1 MPKQTIY
8 IDNAAVDGGSD
19 IVTSNAQT
27 IRININGMLNDLPP
41 YAMLSLK
48 QLQFIS
54 GSDLASGLVMVYKGT
69 ASNQMNIGKGDP
81 IIAICPFSH
90 SNAAGNLFH
99 FKAPEYGCP
108 VMISGN
114 IQQIEFGFKN
124 TNNIAVS
131 LAGKLYGIVL
141 EIETPD
147 VGEPVASYRKA
158 IPL

>member
-1 MPKQTIY
+1 MVKQTIY
-8 IDNAAVDGGSD
+8 IDNAASDNSD
-19 IVTSNAQT
+19 IITTTASS

-48 QLQFIS
+48 QLEFVS
-54 GSDLASGLVMVYKGT
+54 DDDLAAGLVMVYKGSV
-69 ASNQMNIGKGDP
+69 SNQMNIGKGDP
-81 IIAICPFSH
+81 VLGICPFDH
-90 SNAAGNLFH
+90 VKGANYH
-99 FKAPEYGCP
+99 HKAPEIGCP
-108 VMISGN
+108 LMIAGN

-124 TNNIAVS
+124 TNNIPVS
-131 LAGKLYGIVL
+131 LAGKLYGILL